1 MEETVRKVSEE
12 KMEKKYKDS
21 VLRLQETIRNVRLSN
36 DKLSKQLFA
45 LTNRVVNIAERIGFA
60 SFDDL
65 EEAVLDEPEV
75 WKLETIKANHVQT
88 KGTQKPLLSKEV
100 GPCHISSGL
109 QELKKELKQSNRQVH
124 ASQQLSV
131 RNAFD
136 ISAVESAGSRPTTR
150 SPLSPLKSVGNS
162 SPSETTGLRAQL
174 DSLSHKYDSLVAAK
188 ESAEST
194 YKEDYRKW
202 RQFKTWVF
210 NKSKHANVLRAQLP
224 EDFDL
229 GAEFQNGIDNESHIR
244 HAISRAKWYSSPL
257 SNEENEYP
265 SLSSSK
271 QSGAFAKVTMHQSIS
286 SLRVVKS
293 KRSLSGASAFRSQ
306 SASPTPRVRKRKS
319 FHSDA
324 PKPNLVEESLLDM
337 GDSPNV
343 SSVSGKTKGRYSDT
357 KEAINALYAIDT
369 SKNNGLA
376 FQYDEVVRSKKHRQ
390 RLEAGD
396 CDCCKEYYDRLEP
409 LPSRLAP
416 PVWLS
421 TPKEV
426 MDSGCENH
434 LQDKAVSSHKKR
446 ISRHRYQ
453 WSPAKTPP
461 DYWNIG
467 FPTTQEAAEINRRA
481 AEIHADKRRRVEK
494 EANMV
499 DGRYMRRQ
507 GH

>member
-1 MEETVRKVSEE
+1 MDKEC
-12 KMEKKYKDS
+12 KDKD
-21 VLRLQETIRNVRLSN
+21 LRLEETIRNLRLSN
-36 DKLSKQLFA
+36 DKISKELFT
-45 LTNRVVNIAERIGFA
+45 LTNRVINIAERIGFA

-75 WKLETIKANHVQT
+75 WNLETIKTNHART
-88 KGTQKPLLSKEV
+88 KVTQKPLFSKKVE
-100 GPCHISSGL
+100 PCHIVSGL

-124 ASQQLSV
+124 ASQQRSV

-136 ISAVESAGSRPTTR
+136 ISALESAGSRLTTR
-150 SPLSPLKSVGNS
+150 SPLSSLKSVENS
-162 SPSETTGLRAQL
+162 SPSQTPGLRAQL
-174 DSLSHKYDSLVAAK
+174 DNLSHKYDSLVAAK
-188 ESAEST
+188 ENAESK

-202 RQFKTWVF
+202 RQFKTWLF
-210 NKSKHANVLRAQLP
+210 NKSKHGNVLRAQLP
-224 EDFDL
+224 EDFDF
-229 GAEFQNGIDNESHIR
+229 GAEFQNGIDSESHIR
-244 HAISRAKWYSSPL
+244 HSISRAKRHSSPL

-271 QSGAFAKVTMHQSIS
+271 QSGVFAKATMHQSIS
-286 SLRVVKS
+286 SLRAVKS
-293 KRSLSGASAFRSQ
+293 KRSLSGASAFQSQ
-306 SASPTPRVRKRKS
+306 SASPTPIVRKRKS
-319 FHSDA
+319 FHSEA
-324 PKPNLVEESLLDM
+324 PKPNLIEESLPDM
-337 GDSPNV
+337 GDLPNV

-434 LQDKAVSSHKKR
+434 LKDKVASSHKKR

-481 AEIHADKRRRVEK
+481 AEIHADKRRRIEK
-494 EANMV
+494 EANIAG
-499 DGRYMRRQ
+499 GRYIRRQ